1 MKVELLAYTPEP
13 EILAALSASTSF
25 KEKGVSLRKHKMTSE
40 KAKKILRRVISYGHH
55 SVIEHASFTF
65 SLEGV
70 SRALTHQLVRH
81 RLASYTQQSQRYVKI
96 TTDNNDWYVIPPT
109 YDTEEKRM
117 KFKKRM
123 KIMASWYQE
132 ALKDGFPSE
141 DARFYLPNATKSN
154 IVVTMNARELLHF
167 FKLRC
172 CARSQW
178 ELRKVA
184 TEMLKQAKKIAPVI
198 FEKAGPSCVALG
210 YCPEGEL
217 KPKKCNITEIKNK
230 FLSM

>member
-13 EILAALSASTSF
+13 EILAALSAATSF
-25 KEKGVSLRKHKMTSE
+25 REKGASLRKDKMTPE

-81 RLASYTQQSQRYVKI
+81 RIASYTQQSQRYVKI
-96 TTDNNDWYVIPPT
+96 TTNNDDWYVIPPT
-109 YDTEEKRM
+109 YDNEEKKE

-132 ALKDGFPSE
+132 ALKEGFPGE

-172 CARSQW
+172 CARCQW
-178 ELRKVA
+178 ELRGVA
-184 TEMLKQAKKIAPVI
+184 DEMLRQVKKIAPVI

-210 YCPEGEL
+210 FCPEGEL
-217 KPKKCNITEIKNK
+217 KPKECNTVEIKK
-230 FLSM
+230 RFSSL